1 VPWAVAH
8 DVEYATTPDAF
19 RYLRCRACDAL
30 FIDPVPRDR
39 LAEIYPPT
47 YYTAAG
53 PATSPVARV
62 KERLDARRFAGLLAG
77 LRGEQLAVLDVGGGH
92 GAQLDLVRRLDPR
105 VRRTQLV
112 DLAPGDV
119 VALRARGHDVFA
131 GRIEDFVTAERFDL
145 VLLLNLIEHV
155 DDPRAV
161 LAKIRTLLA
170 PGAVVL
176 VSTPNTDSLDAR
188 LFRHRSWAGY
198 HCPRHWVLFTEASFR
213 RTAQAA
219 GLTVQA
225 CTYTQGAPFWAAS
238 AVAWLADRGV
248 GRISTATPA
257 VAHPLFMPLAAA
269 FAALDFAR
277 RPFAR
282 TSQME
287 LRLARDPAFD

>member
-1 VPWAVAH
+1 MAH
-8 DVEYATTPDAF
+8 DVEYATTSDAF
-19 RYLRCRACDAL
+19 RYLRCPACAAL
-30 FIDPVPRDR
+30 FIDPVPRTR

-62 KERLDARRFAGLLAG
+62 KEHLDARRVRRLLAG
-77 LRGEQLAVLDVGGGH
+77 IPGETLAVLDVGGGH
-92 GAQLDLVRRLDPR
+92 GGQLDLVRRVDPR
-105 VRRTQLV
+105 VHRTQLV
-112 DLAPGDV
+112 DLAPGDAD
-119 VALRARGHDVFA
+119 ALYARGHGVFA
-131 GRIEDFVTAERFDL
+131 GRIEDFTTPERFDL
-145 VLLLNLIEHV
+145 ILLLNLVEHV
-155 DDPRAV
+155 EDPVGV
-161 LAKIRTLLA
+161 LAHVRTLLA
-170 PGAVVL
+170 PGGVVL

-213 RTAQAA
+213 RAAHAA
-219 GLTVQA
+219 GLAVES

-238 AVAWLADRGV
+238 AVAWLAARGV
-248 GRISTATPA
+248 GRITTTTPA
-257 VAHPLFMPLAAA
+257 VAHPLFMPLAAL
-269 FAALDFAR
+269 FAAVDFAR